1 MPHTSQL
8 SNKQRFIKNLT
19 FLFSSRI
26 LSAILTLAANIYLIE
41 RLGASIFGEFAFG
54 VTLTGYFISIADTGL
69 SPFGETAAAKNK
81 NISNIAEIINN
92 ISSAR
97 LLLSFISL
105 IIIISI
111 GLIFFKNAP
120 RQKNII
126 IVFSLLPLIYSF
138 NFSWALRGMEKNH
151 VILFTNFINS
161 LLFLLGILLI
171 VKNLNW
177 YLAAALLY
185 LAGNLA
191 TVLIQTNY
199 IEKTIKKIKINFA
212 FNAVKKT
219 VKASLPFGIFSWV
232 SILYISYPII
242 FLKIFNNNKNIGY
255 YYITYKIIGFIFI
268 MLNLTGNAF
277 IPVISDAV
285 KENDGIKESKLLSEL
300 IRFIYTFSLPAIFGG
315 YAISSTLIIELF
327 GIKLITAAGLLRIMV
342 WSILPVGISSALIS
356 YLMVKNARK
365 YLVKSAS
372 FASLGGFIFA
382 FFFIKYYG
390 LNEAAYSLIFIELL
404 MTGSLLYFTYKIV
417 KIKFNA
423 INFIK
428 VLLSSLIMGFIVI
441 ELRQKLILSIV
452 IGMIVY
458 AVLSLLLKTVGKKD
472 IMEIKELLSVKK
484 A

>member
-1 MPHTSQL
+1 M
-8 SNKQRFIKNLT
+8 
-19 FLFSSRI
+19 
-26 LSAILTLAANIYLIE
+26 
-41 RLGASIFGEFAFG
+41 
-54 VTLTGYFISIADTGL
+54 
-69 SPFGETAAAKNK
+69 
-81 NISNIAEIINN
+81 
-92 ISSAR
+92 
-97 LLLSFISL
+97 
-105 IIIISI
+105 
-111 GLIFFKNAP
+111 
-120 RQKNII
+120 
-126 IVFSLLPLIYSF
+126 
-138 NFSWALRGMEKNH
+138 
-151 VILFTNFINS
+151 
-161 LLFLLGILLI
+161 
-171 VKNLNW
+171 
-177 YLAAALLY
+177 
-185 LAGNLA
+185 
-191 TVLIQTNY
+191 
-199 IEKTIKKIKINFA
+199 
-212 FNAVKKT
+212 
-219 VKASLPFGIFSWV
+219 
-232 SILYISYPII
+232 
-242 FLKIFNNNKNIGY
+242 
-255 YYITYKIIGFIFI
+255 
-268 MLNLTGNAF
+268 
-277 IPVISDAV
+277 
-285 KENDGIKESKLLSEL
+285 
-300 IRFIYTFSLPAIFGG
+300 PAIFGG
-315 YAISSTLIIELF
+315 YPISSTLIIELF

-390 LNEAAYSLIFIELL
+390 LNGAAYSLIFIELL